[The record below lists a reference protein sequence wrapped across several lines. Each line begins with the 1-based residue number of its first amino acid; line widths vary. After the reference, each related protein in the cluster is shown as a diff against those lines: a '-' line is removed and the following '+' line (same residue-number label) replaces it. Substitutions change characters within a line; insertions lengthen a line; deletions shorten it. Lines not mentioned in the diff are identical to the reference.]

1 MTKSRPFSIYL
12 LKAGFDATNALEND
26 HDLLPAAGATSLPN
40 NGTLY
45 ILAVERKPPWWR
57 SFFGIQEE
65 LWQQFKGAI
74 LFLPA
79 VARCFALTFGPVLHH
94 MQDDA
99 YESDFGLIRSEER
112 RVGKECVSKW
122 RSRGAPDH

>member
-45 ILAVERKPPWWR
+45 ILDVERKPPWWR
-57 SFFGIQEE
+57 SLFGIQAE
-65 LWQQFKGAI
+65 LWQQLKVAI
-74 LFLPA
+74 LFLP
-79 VARCFALTFGPVLHH
+79 VGARCFALTFGQLLHPLTS
-94 MQDDA
+94 DA
-99 YESDFGLIRSEER
+99 HEYKLGLIFT
-112 RVGKECVSKW
+112 
-122 RSRGAPDH
+122 